1 MIEHIKSSQLIPVKV
16 SNSLEN
22 TSTWLVYFD
31 YVTLDFLLNSNK
43 THWSKNVFFGDFLFI
58 LLSRCVSAD
67 V

>member
-1 MIEHIKSSQLIPVKV
+1 MIERIKINQLIPVKV

-22 TSTWLVYFD
+22 TTWLVYFD

-58 LLSRCVSAD
+58 LFKSLC
-67 V
+67 